1 MEKILEKLF
10 DINKIP
16 TKLIFVIWGSVFL
29 ILFVPETYL
38 EKLILKDFLNEYGKY
53 IGISFVISSTFLFL
67 TLLTYFLEKIK
78 QVYQSK
84 RLKSSIIKYIN
95 NLDNHEK
102 ALLREYLITG
112 KSTLKLPMDNETVVG
127 IENKRLIYRAADT
140 GFTTINGMLF
150 PYTLSSLVIENLKPH
165 MLDIPEKLSDSDKK
179 YIITQRPLWAIKKDE
194 RNNTLWK

>member
-38 EKLILKDFLNEYGKY
+38 EKLVLKDFLNEYGKY

-67 TLLTYFLEKIK
+67 TLFTYSLEKIK
-78 QVYQSK
+78 QIYQRK

-95 NLDNHEK
+95 NLDYHEK
-102 ALLREYLITG
+102 ALLREYSIKG
-112 KSTLKLPMDNETVVG
+112 KSTLQFPMDNETVVG
-127 IENKRLIYRAADT
+127 VENKRLIYRASDT
-140 GFTTINGMLF
+140 GLKNIHGMLF
-150 PYTLSSLVIENLKPH
+150 PYTLSSIVEENLTKI
-165 MLDIPEKLSDSDKK
+165 MLDIPEFPSDEDKK
-179 YIITQRPLWAIKKDE
+179 KIMLQRPQWAIKKDE
-194 RNNTLWK
+194 INRLF